1 MTAPAV
7 STRMLKTTILL
18 SALAL
23 AACGGGGG
31 DDQADAGAP
40 DASAAECENP
50 LVAAELGALGDLT
63 GAADP
68 GDGEPFAQAVLPGDD
83 NALSIELYQL
93 GVYSGGITTGTVELT
108 GAETQYKDCGAC
120 VLIYAGWPDTTME
133 PAAVY
138 MATSGSIT
146 IDNFTTALAGSLS
159 NVHLVHVTIAEDFT
173 STPVGDGCE
182 ATIDSAAFNFP
193 L

>member
-1 MTAPAV
+1 
-7 STRMLKTTILL
+7 MLKTTILL
-18 SALAL
+18 SALSL

-31 DDQADAGAP
+31 DDEADAGDTTP
-40 DASAAECENP
+40 DSGGGACENP
-50 LVAAELGALGDLT
+50 LVAADLGALGALT

-83 NALSIELYQL
+83 NALSIELYEL
-93 GVYSGGITTGTVELT
+93 GVYAGGITTGTVELT

-133 PAAVY
+133 PAAFY
-138 MATSGSIT
+138 MATSGSLT

-182 ATIDSAAFNFP
+182 TTIESATFDFP